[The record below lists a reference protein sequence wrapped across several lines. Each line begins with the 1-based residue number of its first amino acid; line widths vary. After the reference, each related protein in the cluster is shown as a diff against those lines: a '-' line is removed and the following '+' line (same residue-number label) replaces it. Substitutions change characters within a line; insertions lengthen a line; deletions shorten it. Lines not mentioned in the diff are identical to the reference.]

1 MRPNTGPLVNISTT
15 YSLIDRP
22 LVNNLYYTGQPLFA
36 NGRSIKEQPVH
47 FCGLR
52 SNIWSI
58 GKTSTT
64 LPLKLLAGMGIKGVG
79 VESICLIKYFFEL
92 VNIYISLF
100 LHFGRLS
107 WGKEKVILHSFK
119 KPHSSFPSIKQL
131 PGVSLRVSPR

>member
-15 YSLIDRP
+15 YSLMDRP
-22 LVNNLYYTGQPLFA
+22 LVNNLYYTGQPLLA

-47 FCGLR
+47 CCGLR

-64 LPLKLLAGMGIKGVG
+64 LPLKLLAGMGIRGVG
-79 VESICLIKYFFEL
+79 VESICLIKYFEL

-107 WGKEKVILHSFK
+107 WGKEIGHPTFFQKAPF
-119 KPHSSFPSIKQL
+119 SFPSIKQL
-131 PGVSLRVSPR
+131 PGVSLRASPK